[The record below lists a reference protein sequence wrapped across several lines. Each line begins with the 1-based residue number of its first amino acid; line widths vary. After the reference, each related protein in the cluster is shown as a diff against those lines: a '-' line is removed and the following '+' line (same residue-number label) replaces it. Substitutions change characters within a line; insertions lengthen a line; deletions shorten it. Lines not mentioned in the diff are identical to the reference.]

1 MQRNPALFAT
11 LIVLMT
17 IAAALF
23 ISPQLFDAKYH
34 FRPWKLGLD
43 LSGGS
48 HLVYDIDL
56 SGVESGDRESVV
68 NGLRDVIEKRVNL
81 FGVSEPQVFISKSGE
96 NHRLVVELAG
106 IKDVSQAIKEIGET
120 PFLNFAEVD
129 ATNPNDPKFNFTNLT
144 GRYVAGAQL
153 NFDQTTS
160 RPSVNIS

>member
-56 SGVESGDRESVV
+56 SGVESGDRDSAI

-81 FGVSEPQVFISKSGE
+81 FGVSEPQVYSAQAGSSS
-96 NHRLVVELAG
+96 RLVVELAG
-106 IKDVSQAIKEIGET
+106 IKDVNKAIEQIGAT
-120 PFLNFAEVD
+120 PL
-129 ATNPNDPKFNFTNLT
+129 
-144 GRYVAGAQL
+144 
-153 NFDQTTS
+153 
-160 RPSVNIS
+160 